1 MESRVKETLEFE
13 LEYLQKR
20 LPEIEQE
27 FIQDESKIGYRAHA
41 CESGKYKGLLLGVV
55 EKLEKVLNK

>member
-1 MESRVKETLEFE
+1 MESGVKETLEFE

-27 FIQDESKIGYRAHA
+27 FIQDESKIGYLAHA
-41 CESGKYKGLLLGVV
+41 SAEGKYLGLLLGVV